1 MRRRWVKALAIV
13 VVVLAALFTVA
24 DRVAVHFAEGE
35 AVQLAQQKYGYGSG
49 STNGYTHVSIH
60 GFPFLTQ
67 ATGRELDHVTI
78 SAGNFSLNTTSN
90 AQGDYLD
97 VRKLALDL
105 HDVTVTSLS
114 SRTAQANLVTGDVS
128 FSYEALSG
136 VITRLMG
143 KGGALTVGPAAGS
156 HGQEARI
163 QVSGTWDGRKV
174 DAGGSLLAQGDEIS
188 VAVPGIG
195 GHSYVWR
202 VSLPQ
207 NAGFTAARST
217 PSGVDFEIIGHQ
229 VVLGSSTYTR

>member
-1 MRRRWVKALAIV
+1 M
-13 VVVLAALFTVA
+13 
-24 DRVAVHFAEGE
+24 
-35 AVQLAQQKYGYGSG
+35 
-49 STNGYTHVSIH
+49 SIH
-60 GFPFLTQ
+60 GFPFLSQ
-67 ATGRELDHVTI
+67 AAGRELDHVTI

-105 HDVTVTSLS
+105 HDVRVTSLS

-163 QVSGTWDGRKV
+163 RVSGTWEGREV
-174 DAGGSLLAQGDEIS
+174 DTGGSLLAQGDEIS

-195 GHSYVWR
+195 GRSYVWR
-202 VSLPQ
+202 VSLPR
-207 NAGFTAARST
+207 NAGFTAARSA
-217 PSGVDFEIIGHQ
+217 PSGVNFGITGHQ
-229 VVLGSSTYTR
+229 VVLGSSMYTR